1 MTRRQR
7 LFVTVLASLALLAA
21 GCGDDDDGS
30 SDVSADD
37 LDGRTFV
44 ADEVTGHT
52 VVEGT
57 EITLT
62 FADEAI
68 VAAAGCNTMRAGYEI
83 DDGVL
88 TLDGPMAQTLMACPE
103 ELEAQDEWVAAFLG
117 DSPTV
122 ALADDVLTLTAG
134 DASISATELT

>member
-1 MTRRQR
+1 
-7 LFVTVLASLALLAA
+7 
-21 GCGDDDDGS
+21 
-30 SDVSADD
+30 
-37 LDGRTFV
+37 
-44 ADEVTGHT
+44 
-52 VVEGT
+52 
-57 EITLT
+57 
-62 FADEAI
+62 
-68 VAAAGCNTMRAGYEI
+68 MRAGYEI

-103 ELEAQDEWVAAFLG
+103 ELQAQDEWVAAFLG